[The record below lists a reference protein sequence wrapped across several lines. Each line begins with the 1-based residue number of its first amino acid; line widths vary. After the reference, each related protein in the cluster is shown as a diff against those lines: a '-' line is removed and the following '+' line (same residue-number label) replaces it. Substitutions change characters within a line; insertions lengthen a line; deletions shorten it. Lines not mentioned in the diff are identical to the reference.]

1 MMTERRSIEQSVR
14 DIRHRIRKKYSAE
27 EKIPVVLEGLRAESM
42 LASSESVTVTVPSS
56 TVTAL
61 PAM

>member
-1 MMTERRSIEQSVR
+1 MMTERRSVEQSVR
-14 DIRHRIRKKYSAE
+14 DVRHRTRKKYSAE

-42 LASSESVTVTVPSS
+42 LATSESVTVTLLSS
-56 TVTAL
+56 VVTAL